1 MEFTLLSR
9 HLMIKVDRNYIT
21 VKRCIQG
28 LSAKNIPF
36 LFVL

>member
-1 MEFTLLSR
+1 MEFTLQSR

-21 VKRCIQG
+21 VKRFTQG
-28 LSAKNIPF
+28 LSAKSKPF